1 MSSPGSRTGSFR
13 GATAAKDFNPER
25 LVLVREARGMLKN
38 ELATEI
44 GTTPS
49 AVGQFEQGRIRPTP
63 ETLLRISL
71 VLGVPPDFFTGR
83 SPTVVPSE
91 ACHFRRLR
99 SSTQQEQRRVRAE
112 GALILSVIEHLDTVV
127 DLPAETLSTL
137 SSTLGGNESVAQL
150 AEIVRREWK
159 LGTGPIASMVGL
171 LEREGVVV
179 VQAAGHSERLDAF
192 SAWVETRPLVFL
204 ATEKG
209 SASRR
214 RFDAAHE
221 LAHLLM
227 HADVSPGALE
237 VERQADAFASAFLLP
252 EEAFVAECPRRLSWD
267 RLLAMKQRWKVS
279 LAALVRRAYDL
290 GIYSEATY
298 RRAYVQLNEKGW
310 RQQEPAEPEME
321 HPQTVQRAIG
331 LLETSGYARTQIAQA
346 VRLHTGDLMRLLG
359 SPASTGSDPL
369 ADSQVAGAVSLA
381 PDPPFTDAV
390 RDTVR

>member
-1 MSSPGSRTGSFR
+1 
-13 GATAAKDFNPER
+13 
-25 LVLVREARGMLKN
+25 MLKN

-71 VLGVPPDFFTGR
+71 VLGVPPDFFTGTA
-83 SPTVVPSE
+83 PTVVPSE

-112 GALILSVIEHLDTVV
+112 GALILSVIEHLDTLV
-127 DLPAETLSTL
+127 DLPAETLSTF
-137 SSTLGGNESVAQL
+137 SSALQGTEDVAQL
-150 AEIVRREWK
+150 AERVRSEWR
-159 LGTGPIASMVGL
+159 LGAGPIASMVGL
-171 LEREGVVV
+171 LEREGVIV

-192 SAWVETRPLVFL
+192 SAWVGKRPLIFL

-227 HADVSPGALE
+227 HTDVSPGALA
-237 VERQADAFASAFLLP
+237 VERQADAFASALLLP
-252 EEAFVAECPRRLSWD
+252 EEAFVAECPRRLAWE
-267 RLLAMKQRWKVS
+267 RLLEMKQRWKVS

-298 RRAYVQLNEKGW
+298 RRAYVQLSEKGW

-321 HPQTVQRAIG
+321 HPQTVQRAIA
-331 LLETSGYARTQIAQA
+331 LLEGSGYTRTQIAQA
-346 VRLHTGDLMRLLG
+346 VRLYPEDLLRLLG
-359 SPASTGSDPL
+359 SSASAAAHPVADAGVTGAFLHTSDPPS
-369 ADSQVAGAVSLA
+369 A
-381 PDPPFTDAV
+381 DAV
-390 RDTVR
+390 RKL

>member
-1 MSSPGSRTGSFR
+1 MSSSGPRTGPLR
-13 GATAAKDFNPER
+13 GATAARDFNPER
-25 LVLVREARGMLKN
+25 LVLLREARGMLKN
-38 ELATEI
+38 ELAAQI

-49 AVGQFEQGRIRPTP
+49 AVGQFEQGRIRPMP

-71 VLGVPPDFFTGR
+71 VLGVPPDFFTGGA
-83 SPTVVPSE
+83 PTVVPSE

-112 GALILSVIEHLDTVV
+112 GALILSVVEHLDTLV

-137 SSTLGGNESVAQL
+137 SSALQGTESVTQL
-150 AEIVRREWK
+150 ARIVRQEWK

-192 SAWVETRPLVFL
+192 SAWVGSRPVVFL

-227 HADVSPGALE
+227 HTDVSPGALE

-252 EEAFVAECPRRLSWD
+252 EEAFVAECPRRLAWE
-267 RLLAMKQRWKVS
+267 RLLELKQRWKVS

-310 RQQEPAEPEME
+310 RQQEPAEPDME
-321 HPQTVQRAIG
+321 HPQTVQRAIR
-331 LLETSGYARTQIAQA
+331 LLEGSGYPRAQIAQA
-346 VRLHTGDLMRLLG
+346 VQLHSEDLMRLLG
-359 SPASTGSDPL
+359 SSVSTMPHHIAISAEYSDVPT
-369 ADSQVAGAVSLA
+369 ATQSHNPGA
-381 PDPPFTDAV
+381 
-390 RDTVR
+390 